1 MDAKDATDSAETVDV
16 ATDADVVTDAAM
28 VVLVTTAVCGRSF
41 FFAAV
46 VVLEATDVVTDAA
59 MTAVCGSS
67 FFFAAAVV
75 SAIVAAPADAVVT
88 AVVADVAMDA
98 DANLSDGPGAKFYT
112 SSFFLSHAYAFLIV
126 HIYNWELS
134 GPGIFRFRLRPS
146 VRSGRRLY
154 GWKTFK
160 TDDTI

>member
-28 VVLVTTAVCGRSF
+28 VVLVTTAVCGQSF

-46 VVLEATDVVTDAA
+46 VVLEVTDAA

-75 SAIVAAPADAVVT
+75 SAIVAATSDAVVA
-88 AVVADVAMDA
+88 AVVADAAMDA

-154 GWKTFK
+154 GWKAFK